1 MTPLRLFFFSVLLMT
16 AHSVRADWSANVG
29 WASDY
34 YYRGILQKS
43 SSASGGLDFEHSG
56 FYAGVWAAD
65 VGELTGDGL
74 EIDGYLGYGDAIG
87 DFTYGVWALP
97 ATTTPAT
104 LTIPTRKST

>member
-1 MTPLRLFFFSVLLMT
+1 MTPLRLFLLPVLLM
-16 AHSVRADWSANVG
+16 AANSLRADWSANIG

-43 SSASGGLDFEHSG
+43 SSASGGIEVEHSG

-74 EIDGYLGYGDAIG
+74 EIDGYFGYVGEIG
-87 DFTYGVWALP
+87 
-97 ATTTPAT
+97 
-104 LTIPTRKST
+104 KSFDLN